1 MVAAAVDNFSA
12 KAALV
17 VPEVLADLAAAQVVL
32 GAAVEEEC
40 SEVVEDWAAK
50 R

>member
-1 MVAAAVDNFSA
+1 VVAAADNFSA

-40 SEVVEDWAAK
+40 LEGAADWVVK